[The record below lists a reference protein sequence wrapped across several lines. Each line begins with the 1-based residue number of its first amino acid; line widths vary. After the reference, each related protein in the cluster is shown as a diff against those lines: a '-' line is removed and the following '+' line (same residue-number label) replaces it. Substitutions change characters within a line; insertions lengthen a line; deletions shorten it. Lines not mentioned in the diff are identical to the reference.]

1 MVDMNT
7 ENQPV
12 ILVVDDITTNIILM
26 QRMLIRRNY
35 CVLVAQSGTEALK
48 IAEEKKPD
56 LILLDIMMPVMDGYE
71 VLARLRSNEATRDIK
86 VVMVSALGGKL
97 DIKNAMEIGAD
108 AYLTKPLVVQK
119 LYDVLDE
126 LIP

>member
-1 MVDMNT
+1 MNT

-26 QRMLIRRNY
+26 QRMLLRRNY

-119 LYDVLDE
+119 LYDVLNE

>member
-26 QRMLIRRNY
+26 QRMLLRRNY

-48 IAEEKKPD
+48 IAEEKEPD